1 MRRAV
6 IEPTFELEER
16 LIGTYGSLAC
26 VDEVGRGA
34 LAGPVCVGIAVVDMH
49 TSPHFPQGLRDSKML
64 TARRREEL
72 VEPVKAWV
80 ADWAVGWASNE
91 IVDRYG
97 IIQALRWAASDAV
110 TKLTKDFHA
119 VLLDGSANWWDSSD
133 LFAPVNLPEVPVV
146 MQVKG
151 DAHCGG
157 IAGASVLAKVMR
169 DAYMVDVED
178 PGYGFAAHKGYSS
191 PKHIAALGELGP
203 SPLHRRSWKLPGLD
217 S

>member
-1 MRRAV
+1 MRLAV
-6 IEPTFELEER
+6 IIPTFDLEEQ
-16 LIGTYGSLAC
+16 LIAEYGYLAC

-34 LAGPVCVGIAVVDMH
+34 LAGPVCVGITVVGPQ
-49 TSPHFPQGLRDSKML
+49 TSAEFPQGLRDSKML
-64 TARRREEL
+64 SARKREDL

-80 ADWAVGWASNE
+80 ADWAVGQASND

-97 IIQALRWAASDAV
+97 IIQALRMAADDAC
-110 TKLTKDFHA
+110 KQLRQDFAA

-133 LFAPVNLPEVPVV
+133 LFAPVDLPQLPVV

-151 DAHCGG
+151 DAHCAG

-169 DAYMVDVED
+169 DMHMTDIED
-178 PGYGFAAHKGYSS
+178 PGYGFASNKGYSS
-191 PKHIAALGELGP
+191 SGHIAALSQRGP
-203 SPLHRRSWKLPGLD
+203 SPWHRRSWRLPGVD